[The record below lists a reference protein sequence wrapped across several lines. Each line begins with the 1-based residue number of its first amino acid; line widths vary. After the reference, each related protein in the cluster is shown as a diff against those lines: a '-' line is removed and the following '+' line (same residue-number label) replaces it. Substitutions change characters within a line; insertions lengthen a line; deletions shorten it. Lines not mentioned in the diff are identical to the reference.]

1 MQVLTSKQ
9 VLTKW
14 SSPGGRLGP
23 QRLAALRNAPFGN
36 ASEEA
41 AYASFLAAFAT
52 SSRTPDQPAA
62 TPVAQTAA
70 APADNARAV
79 QTAVQP
85 IADADGLRQRH
96 AHRPVVDN
104 APGTEATLCD
114 APPHSE
120 ALPAPPPLDVLR
132 ETVAGLLREVG
143 SPTGPRAIVAFAFI
157 FVVAFFFPMAL
168 GVLGRLLALIGLL

>member
-1 MQVLTSKQ
+1 MLTSKQ

-14 SSPGGRLGP
+14 SAPGGRLGP

-36 ASEEA
+36 APEEA
-41 AYASFLAAFAT
+41 AYASFMAALAT
-52 SSRTPDQPAA
+52 SSRTPDQPAVSR
-62 TPVAQTAA
+62 VAQSAA
-70 APADNARAV
+70 APARAV
-79 QTAVQP
+79 ETAVES
-85 IADADGLRQRH
+85 IADSDGLRQRL
-96 AHRPVVDN
+96 AHRPIAD
-104 APGTEATLCD
+104 TSEMTLCD
-114 APPHSE
+114 APPPSE
-120 ALPAPPPLDVLR
+120 AAVAPPPLAVLR